1 MKKSS
6 SKSFGYLFFSLFL
19 ILSLWPV
26 LNDNSVNFLFLSISA
41 VFLILTILKS
51 KILDFLNNYW
61 IKLGELLGRVVA
73 PIIMFLVF
81 FVIVTPLSLLTKL
94 LKKDLLNMRFN
105 DSKTYWTNKVKTI
118 IMGNN
123 QYFFLT
129 LRNS

>member
-6 SKSFGYLFFSLFL
+6 SKSFGYLFFGLFL

-26 LNDNSVNFLFLSISA
+26 LNDNSINFLFLSISA
-41 VFLILTILKS
+41 VFLILTIFKA

-105 DSKTYWTNKVKTI
+105 DSKTYWANKVKKI
-118 IMGNN
+118 DSMDK
-123 QYFFLT
+123 QF
-129 LRNS
+129 

>member
-6 SKSFGYLFFSLFL
+6 SKSFGYLFFGLFL

-105 DSKTYWTNKVKTI
+105 DSKTYWTNKVKKI
-118 IMGNN
+118 DSMDK
-123 QYFFLT
+123 QF
-129 LRNS
+129 

>member
-6 SKSFGYLFFSLFL
+6 SKSFGYLFFGLFL

-26 LNDNSVNFLFLSISA
+26 LNDNSINFLFLSISA
-41 VFLILTILKS
+41 VFLILTIFKA
-51 KILDFLNNYW
+51 KILDLLNNYW

-105 DSKTYWTNKVKTI
+105 DSKTYWANKVKKI
-118 IMGNN
+118 DSMDK
-123 QYFFLT
+123 QF
-129 LRNS
+129 

>member
-6 SKSFGYLFFSLFL
+6 SKSFGYLFFGLFL

-41 VFLILTILKS
+41 VFLILTILKA

-73 PIIMFLVF
+73 PIIMFAVF
-81 FVIVTPLSLLTKL
+81 FVIVTPLSILTKL

-105 DSKTYWTNKVKTI
+105 DSKTYWINKVKKVDS
-118 IMGNN
+118 MDK
-123 QYFFLT
+123 QF
-129 LRNS
+129 

>member
-6 SKSFGYLFFSLFL
+6 SKSFGYLFFGLFL

-94 LKKDLLNMRFN
+94 LKKDLLNIRFN
-105 DSKTYWTNKVKTI
+105 NSKTYWTNKVKKI
-118 IMGNN
+118 DSMDK
-123 QYFFLT
+123 QF
-129 LRNS
+129 

>member
-6 SKSFGYLFFSLFL
+6 SKSFGYLFFGLFL

-41 VFLILTILKS
+41 VFLILTILKA

-94 LKKDLLNMRFN
+94 LKKDLLNIRFN
-105 DSKTYWTNKVKTI
+105 DSKTYWTNKVKKI
-118 IMGNN
+118 DSMDK
-123 QYFFLT
+123 QF
-129 LRNS
+129 

>member
-6 SKSFGYLFFSLFL
+6 SKSFGYLFFGLFL

-41 VFLILTILKS
+41 VFLILTILKA

-73 PIIMFLVF
+73 PIIMFAVF

-105 DSKTYWTNKVKTI
+105 DSKTYWTNKVKKI
-118 IMGNN
+118 DSMDK
-123 QYFFLT
+123 QF
-129 LRNS
+129 

>member
-6 SKSFGYLFFSLFL
+6 SKSFGYLFFGLFL

-94 LKKDLLNMRFN
+94 LKKDLLNIRFN
-105 DSKTYWTNKVKTI
+105 DSKTYWANKVKKI
-118 IMGNN
+118 DSMDK
-123 QYFFLT
+123 QF
-129 LRNS
+129 

>member
-6 SKSFGYLFFSLFL
+6 SKSFGYLFFGLFL

-61 IKLGELLGRVVA
+61 IKLGELLGKVIA

-105 DSKTYWTNKVKTI
+105 DSKTYWTNKVKKI
-118 IMGNN
+118 DSMDK
-123 QYFFLT
+123 QF
-129 LRNS
+129 

>member
-6 SKSFGYLFFSLFL
+6 SKSFGYLFFGLFL

-26 LNDNSVNFLFLSISA
+26 LNDNSINFLFLSISA
-41 VFLILTILKS
+41 VFLILTIFKA

-73 PIIMFLVF
+73 PIIMFAVF

-105 DSKTYWTNKVKTI
+105 HSKTYWTNKVKKI
-118 IMGNN
+118 DSMDK
-123 QYFFLT
+123 QF
-129 LRNS
+129 

>member
-6 SKSFGYLFFSLFL
+6 SKSFGYLFFGLFL

-26 LNDNSVNFLFLSISA
+26 LNDNSINFLFLSISA
-41 VFLILTILKS
+41 VFLILTIFKA

-73 PIIMFLVF
+73 PIIMFAVF

-94 LKKDLLNMRFN
+94 LKKDLLNMSFN
-105 DSKTYWTNKVKTI
+105 ASKTYWTNKVKKI
-118 IMGNN
+118 DSMDK
-123 QYFFLT
+123 QF
-129 LRNS
+129 

>member
-6 SKSFGYLFFSLFL
+6 SKSFGYLFFGLFL

-26 LNDNSVNFLFLSISA
+26 LNDNSINFLFLSISA
-41 VFLILTILKS
+41 VFFILTILKA

-61 IKLGELLGRVVA
+61 IKLGELLGKVIA

-94 LKKDLLNMRFN
+94 LKKDLLNVRFN
-105 DSKTYWTNKVKTI
+105 NSKTYWTNKVKKI
-118 IMGNN
+118 HSMDK
-123 QYFFLT
+123 QF
-129 LRNS
+129 

>member
-6 SKSFGYLFFSLFL
+6 SKSFGYLFFGLFL

-26 LNDNSVNFLFLSISA
+26 LNDNSINFLFLSISA
-41 VFLILTILKS
+41 VFLILTIFKA

-61 IKLGELLGRVVA
+61 IKLGELLGKVIA

-94 LKKDLLNMRFN
+94 LKKDLLNIRFN
-105 DSKTYWTNKVKTI
+105 DSKTYWANKVKKI
-118 IMGNN
+118 DSMDK
-123 QYFFLT
+123 QF
-129 LRNS
+129 

>member
-6 SKSFGYLFFSLFL
+6 SKSFGYLFFGLFL

-26 LNDNSVNFLFLSISA
+26 LNDNSINFLFLSISA
-41 VFLILTILKS
+41 VFLILTIFKA

-73 PIIMFLVF
+73 PIIMFAVF
-81 FVIVTPLSLLTKL
+81 FVIVTPLSLLTKF

-105 DSKTYWTNKVKTI
+105 DSKTYWANKVKKI
-118 IMGNN
+118 DSMDK
-123 QYFFLT
+123 QF
-129 LRNS
+129 

>member
-6 SKSFGYLFFSLFL
+6 SKSFGYLFFGLFL

-26 LNDNSVNFLFLSISA
+26 LKDNSINFLFLSISA
-41 VFLILTILKS
+41 VFLILTIFEA

-105 DSKTYWTNKVKTI
+105 DSKTYWANKVKKI
-118 IMGNN
+118 DSMDK
-123 QYFFLT
+123 QF
-129 LRNS
+129 

>member
-6 SKSFGYLFFSLFL
+6 SKSFGYLFFGLFL

-26 LNDNSVNFLFLSISA
+26 LNDNSINFLFLSISA
-41 VFLILTILKS
+41 VFLILTIFKA

-73 PIIMFLVF
+73 PIIMFAVF
-81 FVIVTPLSLLTKL
+81 FIIVTPLSLLTKL

-105 DSKTYWTNKVKTI
+105 DSKTYWINKIKKIDT
-118 IMGNN
+118 MDK
-123 QYFFLT
+123 QF
-129 LRNS
+129 

>member
-6 SKSFGYLFFSLFL
+6 SKSFGYLFFGLFL

-26 LNDNSVNFLFLSISA
+26 LNDNSINFLFLSISA
-41 VFLILTILKS
+41 VFLILTIFKV

-61 IKLGELLGRVVA
+61 IKLGELLGKVIA

-105 DSKTYWTNKVKTI
+105 DSKTYWTNKVKKI
-118 IMGNN
+118 DSMDK
-123 QYFFLT
+123 QF
-129 LRNS
+129 

>member
-6 SKSFGYLFFSLFL
+6 SKSFGYLFFGLFL

-26 LNDNSVNFLFLSISA
+26 LNDNSINFLFLSISA
-41 VFLILTILKS
+41 VFLILTIFKA

-73 PIIMFLVF
+73 PIIMFAVF

-105 DSKTYWTNKVKTI
+105 DSKTYWVNKLKKI
-118 IMGNN
+118 DSMDK
-123 QYFFLT
+123 QF
-129 LRNS
+129 

>member
-6 SKSFGYLFFSLFL
+6 SKSFGYLFFGLFL

-26 LNDNSVNFLFLSISA
+26 LNDNSINFLFLSISA
-41 VFLILTILKS
+41 VFLILTIFKV

-61 IKLGELLGRVVA
+61 IKLGELLGKVIA

-105 DSKTYWTNKVKTI
+105 HSKTYWTNKVKKI
-118 IMGNN
+118 DSMDK
-123 QYFFLT
+123 QF
-129 LRNS
+129 

>member
-6 SKSFGYLFFSLFL
+6 SKSFGYLFFGLFL

-26 LNDNSVNFLFLSISA
+26 LNYNSVNFLFLSISA

-105 DSKTYWTNKVKTI
+105 DSKTYWTNKVKKI
-118 IMGNN
+118 DSMDK
-123 QYFFLT
+123 QF
-129 LRNS
+129 

>member
-6 SKSFGYLFFSLFL
+6 SKSFGYLFFGLFL

-26 LNDNSVNFLFLSISA
+26 LNDNSINFLFLSISA
-41 VFLILTILKS
+41 VFLILTIFKA

-73 PIIMFLVF
+73 PIIMFAVF

-94 LKKDLLNMRFN
+94 LKKDLLNMTFN
-105 DSKTYWTNKVKTI
+105 DSKTYWTNKVKKI
-118 IMGNN
+118 DSMDK
-123 QYFFLT
+123 QF
-129 LRNS
+129 

>member
-6 SKSFGYLFFSLFL
+6 SKSFGYLFFGIFL

-26 LNDNSVNFLFLSISA
+26 LSDNSVNLLFLIISA
-41 VFLILTILKS
+41 VFLILTIFKA

-73 PIIMFLVF
+73 PIIMFAVF

-105 DSKTYWTNKVKTI
+105 DSKTYWANKVKKI
-118 IMGNN
+118 DSMDK
-123 QYFFLT
+123 QF
-129 LRNS
+129 

>member
-6 SKSFGYLFFSLFL
+6 SKSFGYLFFGLFL

-61 IKLGELLGRVVA
+61 IKLGELLGKVIA

-81 FVIVTPLSLLTKL
+81 FLIVTPLSLLTKL

-105 DSKTYWTNKVKTI
+105 DSKTYWINKIKKI
-118 IMGNN
+118 DSMDK
-123 QYFFLT
+123 QF
-129 LRNS
+129 

>member
-6 SKSFGYLFFSLFL
+6 SKSFGHLFFGLFL
-19 ILSLWPV
+19 ILSFWPI
-26 LNDNSVNFLFLSISA
+26 LNDSSINFLFLCISV
-41 VFLILTILKS
+41 VFFILTILKA

-61 IKLGELLGRVVA
+61 IKLGELLGKVIA

-105 DSKTYWTNKVKTI
+105 DSKTYWANKVKKI
-118 IMGNN
+118 DSMDK
-123 QYFFLT
+123 QF
-129 LRNS
+129 

>member
-6 SKSFGYLFFSLFL
+6 SKSFGYLFFGLFL

-26 LNDNSVNFLFLSISA
+26 LNDNSINFLFLSISA
-41 VFLILTILKS
+41 VFFILTILKA

-61 IKLGELLGRVVA
+61 IKLGELLGKVIA

-105 DSKTYWTNKVKTI
+105 DSKTYWINKVKKI
-118 IMGNN
+118 ESMDK
-123 QYFFLT
+123 QF
-129 LRNS
+129 

>member
-6 SKSFGYLFFSLFL
+6 SKSFGYLFFGLFL

-26 LNDNSVNFLFLSISA
+26 LNDNSINFLFLSISA
-41 VFLILTILKS
+41 VFFILTILKA

-73 PIIMFLVF
+73 PIIMFAVF

-105 DSKTYWTNKVKTI
+105 DSKTYWANKVKKI
-118 IMGNN
+118 DSMDK
-123 QYFFLT
+123 QF
-129 LRNS
+129 

>member
-1 MKKSS
+1 MKKKGSI
-6 SKSFGYLFFSLFL
+6 KSFGYLFFGLFL

-41 VFLILTILKS
+41 VFLILTILKA

-105 DSKTYWTNKVKTI
+105 DSKTYWTNKVKKI
-118 IMGNN
+118 DSMDK
-123 QYFFLT
+123 QF
-129 LRNS
+129 

>member
-41 VFLILTILKS
+41 VFLILTILKA

-105 DSKTYWTNKVKTI
+105 DSKTYWTNKVKKI
-118 IMGNN
+118 DSMDK
-123 QYFFLT
+123 QF
-129 LRNS
+129 

>member
-6 SKSFGYLFFSLFL
+6 SKSFGYLFFGLFL

-26 LNDNSVNFLFLSISA
+26 LNDNSINFLFLSISA
-41 VFLILTILKS
+41 VFFILTILKA

-61 IKLGELLGRVVA
+61 IKLGELLGKVIA

-94 LKKDLLNMRFN
+94 LKKDLLNIRFN
-105 DSKTYWTNKVKTI
+105 NSKTYWTNKVKKI
-118 IMGNN
+118 DSMDK
-123 QYFFLT
+123 QF
-129 LRNS
+129 

>member
-6 SKSFGYLFFSLFL
+6 SKSFGYLFFGLFL

-26 LNDNSVNFLFLSISA
+26 LNDNSINFLFLSISA
-41 VFLILTILKS
+41 VFLILTIFKA

-61 IKLGELLGRVVA
+61 IKLGELLGKVIA

-94 LKKDLLNMRFN
+94 LKKDFLNMSFN
-105 DSKTYWTNKVKTI
+105 ESKTYWINKVKKI
-118 IMGNN
+118 DSMDK
-123 QYFFLT
+123 QF
-129 LRNS
+129 

>member
-6 SKSFGYLFFSLFL
+6 SKSFGYLFFGLFL

-73 PIIMFLVF
+73 PIIMFAVF

-105 DSKTYWTNKVKTI
+105 DSKTYWTNKVKKI
-118 IMGNN
+118 DSMDK
-123 QYFFLT
+123 QF
-129 LRNS
+129 

>member
-41 VFLILTILKS
+41 VFLFLTILNA

-73 PIIMFLVF
+73 PIIMFAVF

-105 DSKTYWTNKVKTI
+105 DSKTYWTNKVKKI
-118 IMGNN
+118 DSMDK
-123 QYFFLT
+123 QF
-129 LRNS
+129 